1 MSRIKGI
8 IDAVSDLAMD
18 YQSRMARAKEQG
30 FDTDTPYYH
39 GSDDNIDAFDINKVG
54 QNTITNTFPNGFW
67 FSPEKKIAKGYGS
80 NIHEVYLNKG
90 VSNDGSL
97 AGKDLFDAG
106 VGDSVEYPRA
116 IVLRD
121 PSRIRSV
128 DAAFDP
134 AKKDSSNLL
143 AGVTGAG
150 LLGGSMVASEDA
162 DAGILSRIKAFHG
175 SPHDFDRFSTKNI
188 GTGEGAQAY
197 GHGLYF
203 AEREGTAQSYRD
215 ALSADTSFKK
225 SDGAV
230 FDLYDG
236 SMNHPNIRRH
246 MAKTGGDLDGA
257 IEKAQKIIK
266 DNSSSQSVDAATNDL
281 SVLQK
286 LKEDGGISQNKGSM
300 YEVNIDASP
309 DELLDYDVDL
319 IDQSQKVKDGI
330 LKLGLTDLDGKKYS
344 IQELDDLGH
353 RGQTLYEK
361 ISGNAGADVASMRL
375 KDVGIKGIKYADA
388 QTRFSPKGRT
398 NNYVMFDD
406 KTIEIARKYGVSM
419 PVAGA
424 ILAGTMTPEDAQASV
439 PQAKDGL
446 LKDTSDVLLE
456 TMAGVNR
463 GVMDALNFVTTDQV
477 NAISQLMGS
486 DKRVPT
492 LYDVPQIKDATS
504 GNFMEKGALRQAVRQ
519 GSEFLSPI

>member
-1 MSRIKGI
+1 
-8 IDAVSDLAMD
+8 V
-18 YQSRMARAKEQG
+18 
-30 FDTDTPYYH
+30 
-39 GSDDNIDAFDINKVG
+39 
-54 QNTITNTFPNGFW
+54 
-67 FSPEKKIAKGYGS
+67 
-80 NIHEVYLNKG
+80 
-90 VSNDGSL
+90 
-97 AGKDLFDAG
+97 
-106 VGDSVEYPRA
+106 
-116 IVLRD
+116 
-121 PSRIRSV
+121 
-128 DAAFDP
+128 
-134 AKKDSSNLL
+134 
-143 AGVTGAG
+143 
-150 LLGGSMVASEDA
+150 
-162 DAGILSRIKAFHG
+162 GILSQVAKRIKAYHG
-175 SPHDFDRFSTKNI
+175 SPHDFDKFSTENI

-309 DELLDYDVDL
+309 DDLLDWDKPLSQQSPKIKKIFPPENYPESFDGRSMYMQIAGSASIGKNRAKVVGGTTESAAATSAKLNDL
-319 IDQSQKVKDGI
+319 
-330 LKLGLTDLDGKKYS
+330 
-344 IQELDDLGH
+344 
-353 RGQTLYEK
+353 
-361 ISGNAGADVASMRL
+361 
-375 KDVGIKGIKYADA
+375 GIKGIKYADA
-388 QTRFSPKGRT
+388 QTRFSPKGKT